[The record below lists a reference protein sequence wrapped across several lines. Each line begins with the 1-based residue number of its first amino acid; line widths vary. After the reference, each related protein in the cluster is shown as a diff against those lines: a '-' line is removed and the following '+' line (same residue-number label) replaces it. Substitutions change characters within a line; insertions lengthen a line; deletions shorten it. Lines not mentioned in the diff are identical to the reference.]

1 MRFRFQTQTSITFQT
16 LLCSIGKLFLILS
29 FCLVSSCS
37 VVPNELKLAEQIIE
51 TKPDSALYILQNLPP
66 NQYRSE
72 SNRAL
77 YGLLLFQTLD
87 KLDMPLQPD
96 SLIDFSIDYFLRTN
110 KNINLAK
117 AYFFKGRMLRKVQR
131 YDAATQMFLNALD
144 CLNNYEDFYLL
155 GGIYSN
161 LGDIISMQGGN
172 KESLNYFAKSIAYF
186 KRADAGNEACYRI
199 ICVGRTYR
207 FLKNYKKAE
216 YFYRQALSQTSDS
229 ILKGYVFQEIGTN
242 YYWTKQFDS
251 AQNYLR
257 KSLQYPSRSTNYAI
271 RCFVLADLFFD
282 LNQIDSA
289 TLYAQKSLKSPASFS
304 ARRDCYRILVNCEYL
319 RKHLELMGKYM
330 TQYQNYTD
338 SVRTLE
344 AQTKATV
351 LENLHDRA
359 QETQGTKRNMIWIVS
374 ILMFVLLVVIATV
387 LVLQRRNKHRKNQ
400 VDLYKHE
407 LTNKQAFVVQ
417 NLSNKIQEARGLQK
431 ELRKQASAVER
442 ERLDRQLYE
451 QSLHID
457 NWDAFSCEM
466 NHAFNNIVDV
476 LLEKYPSITHKEII
490 WCCLNL
496 LDIPNSDRILILDAT
511 AHSLYKLKQR
521 LAQKLELKSTKDLN
535 DFLKQ
540 FTSDIH

>member
-1 MRFRFQTQTSITFQT
+1 MGFRFHIQIGTSFQI
-16 LLCSIGKLFLILS
+16 LFCSIGKLFLILS
-29 FCLVSSCS
+29 FCLASSCS
-37 VVPNELKLAEQIIE
+37 VEPNELKLVEKLIQ

-66 NQYRSE
+66 NHYSSE
-72 SNRAL
+72 SKRAL

-87 KLDMPLQPD
+87 KLDKPMQPD
-96 SLIDFSIDYFLRTN
+96 SLIDFSIDYFLAMHN
-110 KNINLAK
+110 NLQLAK
-117 AYFFKGRMLRKVQR
+117 AYFFKGRMLRRIQK
-131 YDAATQMFLNALD
+131 YDTATQMFLNALD

-229 ILKGYVFQEIGTN
+229 ILKGYIFQEIGTN
-242 YYWTKQFDS
+242 YYGTKQFDS
-251 AQNYLR
+251 AQYFLR
-257 KSLQYPSRSTNYAI
+257 ESLKYPSRSTNYAI

-289 TLYAQKSLKSPASFS
+289 TLYAQKSLKSPASFY

-351 LENLHDRA
+351 LENLHNRA

-387 LVLQRRNKHRKNQ
+387 LVLQRRNKLRKNQ

-451 QSLHID
+451 QSLHIG

-496 LDIPNSDRILILDAT
+496 LDIPTADRILILDAT

-521 LAQKLELKSTKDLN
+521 LAQKLELKSTKDLD
-535 DFLKQ
+535 DFLMQ
-540 FTSDIH
+540 LTSDIH